1 MHIVDNPYVEQ
12 VTAKYITVEED
23 TSVTLEFKVAV
34 DSDGNSWNTEDV
46 YFTFL
51 PFLADDELTGFVEFT
66 VCDPAFPQ
74 NYCYTIQS
82 VDRSQEGFYI
92 ATATSK
98 YYNPLIPF
106 SRDIFVVSG
115 QSEDSS
121 TAVENITLSVISE
134 LSTYT
139 KSVLKEPSVISG
151 RCPVEVNSGIQWP
164 RTLERST
171 ASRPC
176 TEAGSMF
183 RAGPKALR
191 RCNDQGEW
199 EEADL
204 TSCTIAEIE
213 DPFLLVWFVIDA
225 DQYTDDQ
232 EEQFLDSVSLKI

>member
-1 MHIVDNPYVEQ
+1 MHIVDNPYVEP
-12 VTAKYITVEED
+12 VTANYITVEED

-51 PFLADDELTGFVEFT
+51 PFLADDELTGFVEFA

-98 YYNPLIPF
+98 YYYPLIPF
-106 SRDIFVVSG
+106 SRDMFVVSG

-134 LSTYT
+134 LST
-139 KSVLKEPSVISG
+139 
-151 RCPVEVNSGIQWP
+151 
-164 RTLERST
+164 
-171 ASRPC
+171 
-176 TEAGSMF
+176 
-183 RAGPKALR
+183 
-191 RCNDQGEW
+191 
-199 EEADL
+199 
-204 TSCTIAEIE
+204 
-213 DPFLLVWFVIDA
+213 
-225 DQYTDDQ
+225 
-232 EEQFLDSVSLKI
+232 